1 MLENQYGGE
10 VFVKILSDSYFFNT
24 INGTD
29 FNTKTTIGAT
39 PMIDEIL
46 FTIRDNSMLR
56 ADKSTAIAADTKR
69 RYFKLDVSHK
79 HIIGNN

>member
-1 MLENQYGGE
+1 MENQFGGE
-10 VFVKILSDSYFFNT
+10 VFVKILSDRDFFNT

-29 FNTKTTIGAT
+29 LNTKSTSGAA

-46 FTIRDNSMLR
+46 FTISDDCMLR
-56 ADKSTAIAADTKR
+56 AYQSTAITANAKR

-79 HIIGNN
+79 IIIGHN